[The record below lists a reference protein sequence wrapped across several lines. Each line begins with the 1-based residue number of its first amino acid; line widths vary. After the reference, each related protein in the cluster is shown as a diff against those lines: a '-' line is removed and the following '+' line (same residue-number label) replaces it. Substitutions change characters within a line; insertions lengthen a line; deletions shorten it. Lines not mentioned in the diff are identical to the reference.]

1 MQYDKCH
8 HSSILYND
16 ILAASKATNIMYK
29 AIFKLFIYLFFFLIF
44 FLESGIL
51 IIATA
56 TAAAHLQNEREKIQ
70 SLVNI
75 IQ

>member
-1 MQYDKCH
+1 
-8 HSSILYND
+8 
-16 ILAASKATNIMYK
+16 MYK
-29 AIFKLFIYLFFFLIF
+29 AIFKLFIYLFILFFIYLLF